1 MMQADQSA
9 LAYTARRDVSAQ
21 WRDFLRAMLDT
32 LDATMQRDSRD
43 NLLRAIGQRFAAA
56 MPLPASDTL
65 AALEVRMNEAL
76 AAASWGHV
84 VLELDQRENTLR
96 IVHSAAP
103 CISTPGDDTGAWV
116 APVLEGLYSNWF
128 GAQPGGEGD
137 TGITVRL
144 LALEPGLATLR
155 YGS

>member
-9 LAYTARRDVSAQ
+9 LAYLARRDVSVQ
-21 WRDFLRAMLDT
+21 WRDFLRALLET

-43 NLLRAIGQRFAAA
+43 SLLRAIGQRFAAA

-65 AALEVRMNEAL
+65 AALEMRMNEAL

-84 VLELDQRENTLR
+84 LLELDQRENTLR
-96 IVHSAAP
+96 VVHSAGP
-103 CISTPGDDTGAWV
+103 CIPAPGDEAGAWL